1 MKFTLATVALLA
13 VSANAFA
20 PTPTF
25 GVRST
30 STSLFA
36 SGVDSSGLIREAMEA
51 SKKFGA
57 ASPEARVAWEAVEE
71 MDSSD
76 NR

>member
-1 MKFTLATVALLA
+1 MKFTLATVAFLA
-13 VSANAFA
+13 ASANAFA

-30 STSLFA
+30 SLFA
-36 SGVDSSGLIREAMEA
+36 AGVDSSSLIKDAMAA
-51 SKKFGA
+51 SKEFGA

>member
-1 MKFTLATVALLA
+1 MKFTLATVALFA
-13 VSANAFA
+13 ASANAFA
-20 PTPTF
+20 PTATF

-30 STSLFA
+30 SLFA
-36 SGVDSSGLIREAMEA
+36 TGVDSSGLIKEAMAA
-51 SKKFGA
+51 SKEFGA

>member
-1 MKFTLATVALLA
+1 MKFSLATVALFA
-13 VSANAFA
+13 ASAHAFA
-20 PTPTF
+20 PTAPTF

-30 STSLFA
+30 SLFA
-36 SGVDSSGLIREAMEA
+36 TGVDSSGLIKEAMAA
-51 SKKFGA
+51 SKEFGA